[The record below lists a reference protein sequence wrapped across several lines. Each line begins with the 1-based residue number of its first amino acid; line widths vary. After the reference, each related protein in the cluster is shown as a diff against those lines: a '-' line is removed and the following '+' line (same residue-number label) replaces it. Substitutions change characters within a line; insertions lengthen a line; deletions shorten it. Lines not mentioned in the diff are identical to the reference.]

1 MNFFRRTWTRIAL
14 LYSKLWHSICHP
26 KESKTY
32 NLKDLEKSHTCQ
44 NCSHVY
50 QGNYCPL
57 CGQPAS
63 TSKLSPKNLLDSTL
77 AVWDFNNRSVL
88 GTVTALLYRPGHFIR
103 DYLKGHRAP
112 YYAPIKLLFFL
123 CVVFAVELEFGII
136 KADKKD
142 KTEVTSPETKKA
154 AEAATKITEDDWNW
168 ASEDEEEEDADAAA
182 TDVKA
187 AAAEDGQSAAA
198 TDGKSAANKMA
209 SASAENAVK
218 SATAATDKVTAN
230 LSEDDLTALS
240 LSLSTEQI
248 KKGRNIM
255 MLFVNYFTKFTA
267 WCKNNK
273 ALFTILMN
281 ISFAF
286 AGWIIFGKGKNI
298 GRLSFTEHFFVQIFI
313 SCQILT
319 LHIILRP
326 FFPHATAFL
335 TVVVLPFLMMW
346 DFKQLYDISWGK
358 SFGKIILLGI
368 LNITIIFISFLLINI
383 LLYYFFMLTMK

>member
-1 MNFFRRTWTRIAL
+1 MNFFRRTWTRIGL
-14 LYSKLWHSICHP
+14 LYRKLWHSICNP
-26 KESKTY
+26 KETKSY
-32 NLKDLEKSHTCQ
+32 NLKDLEKNHTCQ
-44 NCSHVY
+44 NCSHEY

-63 TSKLSPKNLLDSTL
+63 TSRLSPKNLLDSTL

-123 CVVFAVELEFGII
+123 CVVFAVEVEFGII

-168 ASEDEEEEDADAAA
+168 ASEEEEEEDADAAA
-182 TDVKA
+182 
-187 AAAEDGQSAAA
+187 DGQSV
-198 TDGKSAANKMA
+198 
-209 SASAENAVK
+209 AEK
-218 SATAATDKVTAN
+218 DKIKAN
-230 LSEDDLTALS
+230 LTENDLKTLS

-248 KKGRNIM
+248 KKGKNVM
-255 MLFVNYFTKFTA
+255 MLFVSYFTKFTA

-313 SCQILT
+313 SCQMLA

-326 FFPHATAFL
+326 FFPHATTFL
-335 TVVVLPFLMMW
+335 TMVVLPILMMW
-346 DFKQLYDISWGK
+346 DFKQLYEISWGK
-358 SFGKIILLGI
+358 SFGKVILIGI
-368 LNITIIFISFLLINI
+368 LNVTIIFISFLLINI

>member
-14 LYSKLWHSICHP
+14 LYSKLWQSICHP

-168 ASEDEEEEDADAAA
+168 ASEDEEEEPAP
-182 TDVKA
+182 T
-187 AAAEDGQSAAA
+187 ETQSAV
-198 TDGKSAANKMA
+198 NKMA

-230 LSEDDLTALS
+230 LSEDDLNALS

-248 KKGRNIM
+248 KKGRNVM
-255 MLFVNYFTKFTA
+255 MLFATYFTKFTA

-346 DFKQLYDISWGK
+346 DFKQLYEISWGK

>member
-1 MNFFRRTWTRIAL
+1 MNFFRRTWTRIGL
-14 LYSKLWHSICHP
+14 LYRKLWHSICNP
-26 KESKTY
+26 KETKSY
-32 NLKDLEKSHTCQ
+32 NLKDLEKNHTCQ
-44 NCSHVY
+44 NCSHEY

-63 TSKLSPKNLLDSTL
+63 TSRLSPKNLLDSTL

-123 CVVFAVELEFGII
+123 CVVFAVEVEFGII
-136 KADKKD
+136 KRDKKD

-168 ASEDEEEEDADAAA
+168 ASEEEEEEAAP
-182 TDVKA
+182 T
-187 AAAEDGQSAAA
+187 ETQ
-198 TDGKSAANKMA
+198 SAANKMA

-248 KKGRNIM
+248 KKGKNVM
-255 MLFVNYFTKFTA
+255 MLFVSYFTKFTA

-313 SCQILT
+313 SCQMLA

-326 FFPHATAFL
+326 FFPHATTFL
-335 TVVVLPFLMMW
+335 TMVVLPILMMW
-346 DFKQLYDISWGK
+346 DFKQLYEISWGK
-358 SFGKIILLGI
+358 SFGKVILIGI
-368 LNITIIFISFLLINI
+368 LNVTIIFISFLLINI
-383 LLYYFFMLTMK
+383 LFYYFFMLTMK

>member
-57 CGQPAS
+57 CGQAAS

-123 CVVFAVELEFGII
+123 CVVFAVEVEFGII
-136 KADKKD
+136 KTDKKD

-168 ASEDEEEEDADAAA
+168 ASEEDDEEEADETAAVPA
-182 TDVKA
+182 KDEKSEV
-187 AAAEDGQSAAA
+187 SAA
-198 TDGKSAANKMA
+198 K
-209 SASAENAVK
+209 
-218 SATAATDKVTAN
+218 DKITAN
-230 LSEDDLTALS
+230 LTEDDLKALS
-240 LSLSTEQI
+240 LTISTEQI
-248 KKGRNIM
+248 RKGRNVM

-298 GRLSFTEHFFVQIFI
+298 GKLSFTEHFFVQIFI

-358 SFGKIILLGI
+358 SLGKIILLGI
-368 LNITIIFISFLLINI
+368 LNVTIIFISFILINI
-383 LLYYFFMLTMK
+383 LLYYFFMFTMK